1 MTTSQPDNTP
11 DTMPE
16 AKVSI
21 NYEDPPTKPPPLL
34 STGVLAWIR
43 ENLFSSPFDAA
54 LTIFGAAFI
63 VFAIVGL
70 LNWVISQ
77 GDWFAITFNFE
88 QYMYGRFNTTEV
100 WRLGLFALLVAFTAG
115 TAIAAYFRRISP
127 VFMLMLAIIYIPVLL
142 LPAIVNATIA
152 LPESYVVAGNMN
164 VVSGTVTEDPIEIV
178 AFTAQ
183 GGETVALHYADEA
196 DNSDTDLAN
205 IAGFVD
211 DASNALRTA
220 AINRLANIARF
231 IELDEDVQ
239 IDAAALDEG
248 EAGLFIPPQRDTIL
262 REYESLQYTPDEDQ
276 LARIAEIEQILAD
289 EADLREAIAAEEEMQ
304 AALPPSVP
312 FALEQVSETD
322 GFGRPVTVRIS
333 DYSQEGTLRVALYNN
348 YQEVAT
354 QRLDIDESGTVDV
367 TFEAEDIPGPGYY
380 YVYATIDDVPR
391 ARMDLSFSDPSAIL
405 TPLSEEERAALVT
418 ERGVLLQPEAVIGIY
433 DLNNV
438 PVAITITDR
447 DGNPLPEGTQT
458 LEPGGEAVSFE
469 IPEDGWYLL
478 QKEIASEDE
487 GVALLSVQGLYPL
500 FERTTG
506 FQRMTDGFEISAPIP
521 RDANN
526 EDYPFYKLTE
536 NKYRGERPLGDYLR
550 VYLSPFFTK
559 TMFRVGSS
567 GGISLQT
574 GLVALFIAGAAGYF
588 LARMLDRNSPQQV
601 PQRNS
606 RRISTQL
613 LLSIPFFMFLA
624 VIGADL
630 LALSLLG
637 AWVAYVILS
646 YFIGLRVGNVISGI
660 QLLAVSLV
668 MLVIGAVAMYFAPE
682 LIYGADSS
690 IPTIVATMF
699 GSAAGSRLPIT
710 FAVILALPGLIAVWY
725 GSAQQSSLTRSAL
738 MQRIMIAAGVAI
750 ALFVI
755 PVLYN
760 AAVDVNRDNPD
771 AFINIFV
778 HTDPRRWGG
787 LLLAAFITVYGI
799 ILAFPLGIA
808 LALGRRSE
816 LPAIKL
822 ISTLIIELV
831 RGTPFIVVLFAGVL
845 LIPFANP
852 AFAEIP
858 DIYSALAATIVFI
871 AAYLAENVRGG
882 LQSIPPGQDEAARA
896 LGLSGW
902 QITMFITLP
911 QALRAVIP
919 ALVGQFIS
927 LFKDT
932 SLLAIVGLIDLTGV
946 TNQVVVAQEFIGT
959 RKENLLFIT
968 ILYFVISY
976 IMSWVSRRIEESG
989 SGSARRI

>member
-1 MTTSQPDNTP
+1 MTTSQPSNPSDI
-11 DTMPE
+11 PE
-16 AKVSI
+16 AKVRI
-21 NYEDPPTKPPPLL
+21 NYDEPPTKPPPLL

-43 ENLFSSPFDAA
+43 ENLLSSPFDAT
-54 LTIFGAAFI
+54 LTILGGFSIIF
-63 VFAIVGL
+63 VFVGL
-70 LNWVISQ
+70 LNWIISQ

-88 QYMYGRFNTTEV
+88 QYMYGRFTTTEV
-100 WRLGLFALLVAFTAG
+100 WRLGLFVLIVAFVAG
-115 TAIAAYFRRISP
+115 NTIAAYFRRISP
-127 VFMLMLAIIYIPVLL
+127 VFLLMLAIIVLPPL
-142 LPAIVNATIA
+142 ILPAIVNATIP
-152 LPESYVVAGNMN
+152 LPDSYVVAGNEN
-164 VVSGTVTEDPIEIV
+164 IVSGTVTEDPIETV
-178 AFTAQ
+178 AFTARS
-183 GGETVALHYADEA
+183 GETITFRYADEA
-196 DNSDTDLAN
+196 SHSDEALAD

-211 DASNALRTA
+211 NASNALRTA
-220 AINRLANIARF
+220 ATNRLANIARF

-239 IDAAALDEG
+239 IDTEAVENG
-248 EAGLFIPPQRDTIL
+248 EAGLFIPPQRATIL
-262 REYESLQYTPDEDQ
+262 REYQSLLYTPDEDQ
-276 LARIAEIEQILAD
+276 LARIDEIEQLLAD
-289 EADLREAIAAEEEMQ
+289 NQALVEAIATDEEMQ
-304 AALPPSVP
+304 AALPPTAP
-312 FALEQVSETD
+312 FTLEQVNEPD
-322 GFGRPVTVRIS
+322 AFGAPVTVRIS
-333 DYSQEGTLRVALYNN
+333 DFTDGGVLRVELYNN
-348 YQEVAT
+348 HQQINA
-354 QRLDIDESGTVDV
+354 QRINVDESGTVDV
-367 TFEAEDIPGPGYY
+367 EISAEDVAESGSYT
-380 YVYATIDDVPR
+380 VYATVDDIPK
-391 ARMDLSFSDPSAIL
+391 AYLTLSFSDDPVVV
-405 TPLSEEERAALVT
+405 TPLTEEEHLALVT
-418 ERGVLLQPEAVIGIY
+418 ERGVLLQPESVVSAY
-433 DLNNV
+433 DLNTL
-438 PVAITITDR
+438 PVAISISDR
-447 DGNPLPEGTQT
+447 DGNPLSEGTQT
-458 LEPGGEAVSFE
+458 LEPGGESVSFT

-478 QKEIASEDE
+478 QKEIASDSE
-487 GVALLSVQGLYPL
+487 GAALLAVHGIYPL
-500 FERTTG
+500 FERSTG
-506 FQRMTDGFEISAPIP
+506 AQRMTDGYEESAPIP

-526 EDYPFYKLTE
+526 EDYPFYRLTE
-536 NKYRGERPLGDYLR
+536 NKYRGDRPLGDYLR

-559 TMFRVGSS
+559 TMFRDGSS
-567 GGISLQT
+567 GGISLQI
-574 GLVALFIAGAAGYF
+574 GIIALVLTAAAGYF
-588 LARMLDRNSPQQV
+588 TARALDRTSPQQA

-613 LLSIPFFMFLA
+613 LLSIPFIMFLA

-630 LALSLLG
+630 LSLSLLG
-637 AWVAYVILS
+637 AWVAYVIMC
-646 YFIGLRVGNVISGI
+646 YFVGLRVGDVISGLQLLSVSLI
-660 QLLAVSLV
+660 LLAV
-668 MLVIGAVAMYFAPE
+668 ATVALYFAPE
-682 LIYGADSS
+682 LIYGSTNT
-690 IPTIVATMF
+690 IPQIVATMF
-699 GSAAGSRLPIT
+699 GTTASSRLPIT
-710 FAVILALPGLIAVWY
+710 FAVLMALPGLIAVWY
-725 GSAQQSSLTRSAL
+725 GSAQQSHLTHSAI
-738 MQRIMIAAGVAI
+738 MQRIYMATGIAI

-755 PVLYN
+755 PVIYS
-760 AAVDVNRDNPD
+760 ATTDINRSDPNS
-771 AFINIFV
+771 FINIFV

-822 ISTLIIELV
+822 ISTLIIETV

-858 DIYSALAATIVFI
+858 DIYSALVATIVFI

-919 ALVGQFIS
+919 ALVGQFIG